1 MAATPASL
9 GDGFPSSG
17 LFERLEFRGRA
28 WAEGTFSAVFKALG
42 VTALLWVWKQ
52 MTLSAGFY
60 PCDSQAASSQG
71 PWWHRRGRNCGPR
84 EEAGRGEESGGVLCG
99 RVQSCPDEGRL
110 SCQANPSGS
119 WSHSEAAPSAVVIFS
134 TGMCRTCYREIEWK
148 I

>member
-71 PWWHRRGRNCGPR
+71 PWWHRRGIVDP
-84 EEAGRGEESGGVLCG
+84 GRRLGEERRVGVFCVAGSSPAQMKGGCRAKPTPVALGATLRLPPVL
-99 RVQSCPDEGRL
+99 
-110 SCQANPSGS
+110 
-119 WSHSEAAPSAVVIFS
+119 
-134 TGMCRTCYREIEWK
+134 
-148 I
+148 